1 MVRRNL
7 ALCLVIL
14 GLIAVTCSSSSDSPT
29 EATATNTVTKATMAE
44 PANDTAPTPGSTPSR
59 PRVAANIDPASIP
72 SGQVRYFGPAPKV
85 PTGDLAPATAKAIDT
100 LLGEQLL
107 RFVINQDS
115 FDAIST
121 LGQSEDPRVAWW
133 LADLMRIA
141 PDPDLTV
148 RLSSALHELL
158 GVEIDPLRPW
168 DFTTNHLM
176 GWDIPAPPDYLTYKR
191 NTYIVREPK
200 WEPLFEDGSDIDWR
214 LISWGGVFIDDRAFN
229 MTDNRCNCIPAA
241 DNPITTSASGGD
253 EWLDEDAVIFGIS
266 INGEHRAY
274 PRSIMEVREM
284 VNDTLGGRDFA
295 MPYCTLCGSAQVFF
309 TDEVPA
315 GFARPV
321 LRTSGLLNRSNKVMF
336 DVTTFSIF
344 DTFLGQAVSGP
355 LGDAGVELNQHSV
368 ITTTWGRWKTDDSR
382 THVVGLATECSPKHL
397 NIVLVDFK
405 GGGAFDVVRDLPHVV
420 GMITDLDEVLVA
432 RALVSLR
439 TGRTLRKTRRTTE
452 RRGNMAGMVN
462 IAERPAEADDRAVP
476 GHWEGDL
483 ITGKENKSAIGTLVE
498 RSTGYLLLLHLPDR
512 HGADDVET
520 AMIETMSQLPET
532 LRRTLTWDQG
542 NEMANHVAIAD
553 AAELDIYFCDP
564 HSPWQ
569 RGTNENTNG
578 LLRQYF
584 PKSTDLSGYHRDYL
598 DFVAAQL
605 NNWPRKRLEWHTPAE
620 ALDQLLSEEQNPP
633 GVATTS

>member
-253 EWLDEDAVIFGIS
+253 ELLDEDAVIFGIS

-344 DTFLGQAVSGP
+344 DTFLGRAVSGP

-368 ITTTWGRWKTDDSR
+368 ITTTWGRWKTDHPDTTVLDISLALGREDSDLR
-382 THVVGLATECSPKHL
+382 NTRDANGPIFPIGQVDPRLPEHEDVLGLVKADGTAIAFHVTSAIEALERGEFIELDGINVILA
-397 NIVLVDFK
+397 
-405 GGGAFDVVRDLPHVV
+405 GGGLQAVDAEGNDLGGHQAFWF
-420 GMITDLDEVLVA
+420 A
-432 RALVSLR
+432 
-439 TGRTLRKTRRTTE
+439 
-452 RRGNMAGMVN
+452 
-462 IAERPAEADDRAVP
+462 
-476 GHWEGDL
+476 W
-483 ITGKENKSAIGTLVE
+483 
-498 RSTGYLLLLHLPDR
+498 
-512 HGADDVET
+512 
-520 AMIETMSQLPET
+520 SQFHPNSKL
-532 LRRTLTWDQG
+532 
-542 NEMANHVAIAD
+542 
-553 AAELDIYFCDP
+553 
-564 HSPWQ
+564 
-569 RGTNENTNG
+569 
-578 LLRQYF
+578 
-584 PKSTDLSGYHRDYL
+584 
-598 DFVAAQL
+598 
-605 NNWPRKRLEWHTPAE
+605 WPL
-620 ALDQLLSEEQNPP
+620 
-633 GVATTS
+633 